1 MGEIRYNRI
10 LWDITAIA
18 GFYFLFSSLDT
29 EKDPDD
35 YIHEDKEDRQWG
47 GDKDIYWG
55 VLSPVVRKRKAK
67 ELYDV
72 LNNNVVLFPW
82 DLKELDQILLEIPTI
97 HDYIAIEEMYGTD
110 GAWYE
115 KDRTL
120 TQWLSKA
127 YREVGD
133 LDEIKKKVY
142 DKWQYT
148 LPI

>member
-1 MGEIRYNRI
+1 MGEVRYQGVLR
-10 LWDITAIA
+10 DITVIA
-18 GFYFLFSSLDT
+18 GLYILFSSVNK

-35 YIHEDKEDRQWG
+35 YIHEDKEDYYW

-55 VLSPVVRKRKAK
+55 RLSPVVRKRKAK
-67 ELYDV
+67 QFYDI
-72 LNNNVVLFPW
+72 LNNNVILFPW
-82 DLKELDQILLEIPTI
+82 DMKQLDQLILEIPTI

-120 TQWLSKA
+120 SQWLSKA
-127 YREVGD
+127 YRELGNI
-133 LDEIKKKVY
+133 DEIRKKVY